1 MIAPTP
7 LPEVWTAPPRGRVL
21 VFAPHADDEVIGVG
35 GTLALHRIQGDPARV
50 VVMTAGTTGDP
61 DGAFGMGL
69 PARRREEALA
79 GGKELGVED
88 YRFWGHPDGFELSET
103 DLESLAD
110 QAAAELRAFEPSIV
124 YLPWEREVHLDHWN
138 AWRIATRAL
147 RSLSGSVQAFGFEVW
162 TPCVAEVVVDVTA
175 VWDRKVEALRRH
187 VSQLHYTD
195 HLSKT
200 LGLNAHRSLYLPKA
214 SRYGEALM
222 RVR

>member
-1 MIAPTP
+1 MSGRAA
-7 LPEVWTAPPRGRVL
+7 LPEVWATPPSGRVL

-35 GTLALHRIQGDPARV
+35 GILALHRRQGDPVRV

-61 DGAFGMGL
+61 DGTFGEGL
-69 PARRREEALA
+69 AARRREEALA
-79 GGKELGVED
+79 GGKALGVEE

-103 DLESLAD
+103 DLASLAA
-110 QAAAELRAFEPSIV
+110 QGAAEISEFSPSIV

-138 AWRIATRAL
+138 AWRIATRAFAGA
-147 RSLSGSVQAFGFEVW
+147 RFAGRAFGFEVW

-187 VSQLHYTD
+187 ASQLRYTD

-200 LGLNAHRSLYLPKA
+200 LGLNAHRSLYLAKA
-214 SRYGEALM
+214 SRYGEAL
-222 RVR
+222 VRIR